1 MDKGLDTQLFQA
13 AKKYLVGGVNSP
25 LRAFKQAGG
34 SPVFIKSGKGANIFD
49 QQDKKYIDYCLSWGV
64 LILGHSH
71 PRINAAAK
79 AAIDSGSSF
88 GCATTQETKLAQLI
102 CQAIPSIEKIR
113 LTNSG
118 TEAVMG
124 AIRLARAFTAKKKI
138 IKFKGCYHG
147 HADYLLDSPG
157 IPDDFTKHTF
167 VCPYNDIKAFES
179 LVSKYKNNLAAVIV
193 EPVAGN
199 MGVVLPARGF
209 LEKLREITA
218 RKKIVLVFDEVITGF
233 RFTYGGAQKIFK
245 IRPDLTCLGKI
256 IGGGFPIG
264 AFGGRSEIM
273 RLLAP
278 EGKVYQAGTFSGNP
292 VSVSA
297 GIAALEILS
306 KSDYEK
312 LGGLACGL
320 SLGITQSAVKYG
332 ISVKINHFGPMFTIF
347 FTRADVS
354 DYRTAVL
361 QDKKMFSKF
370 YHGLLAQGVYLAP
383 SGLEANFLSF
393 AHCQKDIAYT
403 LKAADKVLKKLSHA

>member
-1 MDKGLDTQLFQA
+1 MDKI

-25 LRAFKQAGG
+25 LRSFKEVGG
-34 SPVFIKSGKGANIFD
+34 SPVFIKSGKAEYIFSCVG
-49 QQDKKYIDYCLSWGV
+49 KKYIDYCLSWGA

-88 GCATTQETKLAQLI
+88 GCATIKETKLAQLI

-124 AIRLARAFTAKKKI
+124 ALRLARAFTNKKKI

-157 IPDDFTKHTF
+157 IPDDFTKHTL
-167 VCPYNDIKAFES
+167 VCPYNDIKPFES
-179 LVSKYKNNLAAVIV
+179 LVARYKDDLAAVIV

-199 MGVVLPARGF
+199 MGVVLPACGF
-209 LEKLREITA
+209 LERLREITV
-218 RKKIVLVFDEVITGF
+218 REKIVLVFDEVITGF
-233 RFTYGGAQKIFK
+233 RFTYGGAQKIFRA
-245 IRPDLTCLGKI
+245 RPDLTCLGKI
-256 IGGGFPIG
+256 IGGGLPIG
-264 AFGGRSEIM
+264 AFGGKKEIM

-306 KSDYEK
+306 QSDYEK
-312 LGGLACGL
+312 LGRLACGF
-320 SLGITQSAVKYG
+320 SLGISHLARKYG
-332 ISVKINHFGPMFTIF
+332 INVRVNHLGPMFTIF
-347 FTRADVS
+347 FTKAEVS
-354 DYRTAVL
+354 DYRTACL
-361 QDKKMFSKF
+361 EDKKMFSKF
-370 YHGLLAQGVYLAP
+370 YHGLLAQGIYLAP
-383 SGLEANFLSF
+383 SGMEANFLSF
-393 AHCQKDIAYT
+393 THTPKDIAYT
-403 LKAADKVLKKLSHA
+403 LKAVDKVLQKISHA

>member
-1 MDKGLDTQLFQA
+1 MDKI

-25 LRAFKQAGG
+25 VRSFKEVGG
-34 SPVFIKSGKGANIFD
+34 RPVFIKNGKAAYIFSCAA
-49 QQDKKYIDYCLSWGV
+49 KKYIDYCLSWGA

-71 PRINAAAK
+71 PRVNAAAK

-88 GCATTQETKLAQLI
+88 GCATPKETKLAQLI
-102 CQAIPSIEKIR
+102 CRAIPAIEKIR

-124 AIRLARAFTAKKKI
+124 ALRLARAFTNKRKI

-147 HADYLLDSPG
+147 HADHLLDSAG
-157 IPDDFTKHTF
+157 IPADFTKHTL

-179 LVSKYKNNLAAVIV
+179 LVSKYKADLAAVIV

-199 MGVVLPARGF
+199 MGVVLPACRTGRPVDGF
-209 LEKLREITA
+209 LEKLRVITA
-218 RKKIVLVFDEVITGF
+218 REKIVLVFDEVITGF

-245 IRPDLTCLGKI
+245 IKPDLTCLGKI

-264 AFGGRSEIM
+264 AFGGKKEIM

-306 KSDYEK
+306 QSDYEK
-312 LGGLACGL
+312 LGRLACGL
-320 SLGITQSAVKYG
+320 SLGIAQTARKYG
-332 ISVKINHFGPMFTIF
+332 ISVSVNHLGAMFTIF
-347 FTRADVS
+347 FAKAEVS
-354 DYRTAVL
+354 DYRTACL

-370 YHGLLAQGVYLAP
+370 YHGLLAQGIYLSP

-393 AHCQKDIAYT
+393 AHTPKDIAYT
-403 LKAADKVLKKLSHA
+403 LKAMDKVLQKISHA